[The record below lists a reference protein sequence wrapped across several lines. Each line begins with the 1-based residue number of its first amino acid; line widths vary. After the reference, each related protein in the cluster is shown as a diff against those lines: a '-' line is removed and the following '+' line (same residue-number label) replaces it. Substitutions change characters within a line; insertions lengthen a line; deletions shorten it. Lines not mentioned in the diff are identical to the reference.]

1 MKILSGYYSIDIIK
15 LKSDFF
21 VKIISRNKVI
31 VLYGVNDLNIIN
43 SNSEK
48 IIEGYK
54 QIIQKDYERN
64 SFIDVGTI
72 VL

>member
-1 MKILSGYYSIDIIK
+1 MAIK
-15 LKSDFF
+15 LVVQGIDHYESDALD
-21 VKIISRNKVI
+21 VKGVAYII